1 MSLNFIYAYNPRYLY
16 VSIYLRSWCNYV
28 VNGVI
33 FSASWVPS
41 PLLQGFTKKGFDFF
55 GLFPDVIWW
64 GSCSFP
70 HVGLPG
76 QQGVVDVAQIQD
88 VALESFEGLKSL
100 VLMEVLTR
108 CHGLKTAAFWTY
120 MSLRMGWKR
129 LLACFWE
136 GGSHRNCADFLGA
149 MLVLYSRRAPNRDF
163 FGWVSA
169 TPCWCCV
176 WEAIFAVAIL
186 FSENASKSERKHVD
200 ILPGTTLASRAK
212 WLNFSKAS
220 LNIKISPKETVRSR
234 YTTSRSSSLLPAT
247 DSQGCWNDSTSPK
260 LEWPTQGT
268 KKKKHTKRGQFRI
281 GSLNELKEFPGCS
294 WQVLAQRAWLVL
306 MHIMRTTFRWVP
318 FGSWLW
324 KGGYVFYKQK
334 WLVAMNGYILGVS
347 PTH

>member
-169 TPCWCCV
+169 TLCWCCV
-176 WEAIFAVAIL
+176 WEASFAVAIL

-220 LNIKISPKETVRSR
+220 LNPKETVRSR

-247 DSQGCWNDSTSPK
+247 DSKGCWNDSIPEVGMADSRDQK
-260 LEWPTQGT
+260 R
-268 KKKKHTKRGQFRI
+268 TKRGQFPRWDPWTNWRNFLDVP
-281 GSLNELKEFPGCS
+281 GRFLHKGLGLSLC
-294 WQVLAQRAWLVL
+294 
-306 MHIMRTTFRWVP
+306 T
-318 FGSWLW
+318 
-324 KGGYVFYKQK
+324 
-334 WLVAMNGYILGVS
+334 
-347 PTH
+347 